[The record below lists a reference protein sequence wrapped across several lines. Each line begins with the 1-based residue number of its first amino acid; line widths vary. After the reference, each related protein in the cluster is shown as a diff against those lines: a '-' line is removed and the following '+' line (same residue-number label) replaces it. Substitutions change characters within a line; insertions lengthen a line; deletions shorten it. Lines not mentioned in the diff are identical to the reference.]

1 MECILSPHLI
11 PRHVTISLSSGQTIG
26 TRTSVVGGAICPLA
40 PSFPSLPDIRIARI
54 FFHTFAITLFHFDYS
69 RKKTR
74 VFTSGKNRYGTIEP
88 IWAQRVQV
96 LRRKKAMLYCHT
108 ERQKKINLCSFWQL
122 VKCKTCRTFVHFT
135 AKCEQRQPLIF
146 IKLR

>member
-11 PRHVTISLSSGQTIG
+11 PRHVTISLSSGQTIPV
-26 TRTSVVGGAICPLA
+26 RLWWVVLSAHWPLA
-40 PSFPSLPDIRIARI
+40 FPPYRTFGLREFAYFLPHLCYYALP
-54 FFHTFAITLFHFDYS
+54 FWLFA
-69 RKKTR
+69 KKTR

-88 IWAQRVQV
+88 IWAQRVQG
-96 LRRKKAMLYCHT
+96 REKAMLYCHT